1 VNEAVPAD
9 TAAVTPAP
17 VKSKYEADPNNI
29 PSSAIDI
36 ALIPPPPPFKA
47 NDAVKA

>member
-1 VNEAVPAD
+1 VNEAVPAFII
-9 TAAVTPAP
+9 AVTPAP
-17 VKSKYEADPNNI
+17 VKSKYEADPCNI